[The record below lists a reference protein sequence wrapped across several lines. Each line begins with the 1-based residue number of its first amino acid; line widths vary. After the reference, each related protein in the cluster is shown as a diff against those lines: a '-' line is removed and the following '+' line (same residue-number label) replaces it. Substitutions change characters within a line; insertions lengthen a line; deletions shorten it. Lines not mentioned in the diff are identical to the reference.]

1 MNAKDVIDC
10 YVADVALRLPRA
22 QRNDVAFELRAL
34 IDEGL
39 QDQADATGRAVDAA
53 LATEFLNTF
62 GHPADVAA
70 RYRPTLT
77 IIDPADGPVFLRA
90 TLVGLALIWGLGL
103 LGRLLQPMGSA
114 GWLGALGQWW
124 AGTVIP
130 SPWWPGVLV
139 VWFAGAAWARR
150 RWPQAARWK
159 PRAAD
164 RLQGGRGAL
173 VLALM
178 GIVGGLYTLVNPRWL
193 LDFFW
198 GGQAAPAAYA
208 ALGYTEA
215 FLHSPQALLLLA
227 LLLINV
233 PMFTIAIVKGRW
245 PALILRAQDGLV
257 LLTCAVM
264 VWAIAD
270 GPIFATA
277 VSDRTA
283 KFLMLLIVA
292 ATLVATVI
300 KRLRRVK
307 PMPGSPA

>member
-1 MNAKDVIDC
+1 MDAKDVIDC

-39 QDQADATGRAVDAA
+39 QDQAGATGRAVDAA

-62 GHPADVAA
+62 GHPSDVAA
-70 RYRPTLT
+70 RYRPALT

-90 TLVGLALIWGLGL
+90 ALVGMALIWGLGL

-114 GWLGALGQWW
+114 GSLGALGQWW
-124 AGTVIP
+124 VGTVIP
-130 SPWWPGVLV
+130 SLWWPGVLV
-139 VWFAGAAWARR
+139 VWFAGTAWARR
-150 RWPQAARWK
+150 RLSHAARWQ
-159 PRAAD
+159 PRPED
-164 RLQGGRGAL
+164 RLYGGRGAL
-173 VLALM
+173 ALALVA
-178 GIVGGLYTLVNPRWL
+178 IVVGLYTLVNPRWL

-198 GGQAAPAAYA
+198 GGRAAPTAYA
-208 ALGYTEA
+208 ALSYTEG
-215 FLHSPQALLLLA
+215 FLRSPQALLLLA

-233 PMFTIAIVKGRW
+233 PIFSIAIVKGRW
-245 PALILRAQDGLV
+245 PALILRVQGALA
-257 LLTCAVM
+257 LLICAVM

-283 KFLMLLIVA
+283 KVLMLLIVA
-292 ATLVATVI
+292 VTLGAIGI

-307 PMPGSPA
+307 PMPDSPG